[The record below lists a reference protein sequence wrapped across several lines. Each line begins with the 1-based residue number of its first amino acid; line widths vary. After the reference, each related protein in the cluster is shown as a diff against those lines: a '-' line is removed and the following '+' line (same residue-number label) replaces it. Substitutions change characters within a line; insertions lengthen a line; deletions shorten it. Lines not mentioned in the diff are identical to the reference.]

1 LDRVERSQNRTPD
14 TVTEMNFGLRFAENG
29 ASRVTQQTW
38 TTVNVS
44 ENCCKFR
51 STLRWTW
58 ASRATR
64 QTRTRV
70 NVSEKSRNRYEL
82 CFQRPVLSPHFSLL
96 SPQSSVLS
104 SRFSVLSSQFSVL
117 GSQFSVLSS
126 RFSVLSSQFSVLSSQ
141 RSQPDQAAPS
151 TDAPVP
157 QPILPA
163 DSGTAP
169 HRERRWDRVV
179 R

>member
-104 SRFSVLSSQFSVL
+104 SRFLVLGSWFSVL

-126 RFSVLSSQFSVLSSQ
+126 RFSVLSSQFSVLNDHNPIKAHH
-141 RSQPDQAAPS
+141 QPMHLSHSRFSLLTQ
-151 TDAPVP
+151 VP
-157 QPILPA
+157 RRIGNEG
-163 DSGTAP
+163 GTA
-169 HRERRWDRVV
+169 
-179 R
+179 

>member
-104 SRFSVLSSQFSVL
+104 SRFLVLGSWFSVL

-126 RFSVLSSQFSVLSSQ
+126 RFSVLSSQFSVLNDHNPIKPHH
-141 RSQPDQAAPS
+141 QPMHLSDGCLALLTQ
-151 TDAPVP
+151 VP
-157 QPILPA
+157 RRIGNEG
-163 DSGTAP
+163 GTA
-169 HRERRWDRVV
+169 
-179 R
+179 